1 MADATRLALT
11 VLLAVGAVPAAASAA
26 YLLALAM
33 ASFFYR
39 NRLVEGQ
46 PSHRLI
52 VLVPA
57 HNEAQLIGRCV
68 RSLIDQAYP
77 AELFRVCVIAD
88 NCTDATA
95 AIASGSGAEIMVR
108 HQPEAPG
115 KGRVLRWAMDR
126 ILAEPSPPDAIVI
139 VDADSVADADLLG
152 GLESDLRQGHEVIQG
167 ECVVRPES
175 GSRRESLQAAAVALR
190 LDVRFTGRAVLG
202 MPAVLAGN
210 GMLFSRRILLEHP
223 WNAFTAVEDAEYGLA
238 LRLAGVKTV
247 YARGARV
254 YTPSPST
261 ETGAYTQSLRWD
273 GGRLALI
280 RSWLRPML
288 AKMLRRRDWSLADM
302 VIDLAVP
309 PLGMLAFV
317 TVLGTALSVL
327 LLASGI
333 VPVWVG
339 VLWAS
344 CALGL
349 AVGVVVGLKAARAP
363 GSAYLALLLA
373 PRFLLRKL
381 GIYAR
386 LLRGFDPY
394 RWVRTER

>member
-1 MADATRLALT
+1 VISL
-11 VLLAVGAVPAAASAA
+11 LLAVGALPAAASAA
-26 YLLALAM
+26 YLLALAT

-39 NRLVEGQ
+39 NRLAEGQ
-46 PSHRLI
+46 PNRRLI

-57 HNEAQLIGRCV
+57 HNEAQLVGRCV

-77 AELFRVCVIAD
+77 ARLFRVRVIAD
-88 NCTDATA
+88 NCSDATA

-108 HQPEAPG
+108 NQPEAPG
-115 KGRVLRWAMDR
+115 KGRALRWAMDR
-126 ILAEPSPPDAIVI
+126 ILAEPSPPDALVI
-139 VDADSVADADLLG
+139 VDADSVADPDLLAR
-152 GLESDLRQGHEVIQG
+152 LESDFRRGHEVVQG

-175 GSRRESLQAAAVALR
+175 GSRRESLHAAAVALR
-190 LDVRFTGRAVLG
+190 LDVRFSGRAVLR

-223 WNAFTAVEDAEYGLA
+223 WNAFTSVEDAEYGLA

-247 YARGARV
+247 YARGARIN
-254 YTPSPST
+254 TPSPTT

-273 GGRLALI
+273 GGRFALI
-280 RSWLRPML
+280 RSWLRPMV
-288 AKMLRRRDWSLADM
+288 ATMLRRHDWSLADM

-309 PLGMLAFV
+309 PLGALACA
-317 TVLGTALSVL
+317 TVLGTVLSVL
-327 LLASGI
+327 LLMSGLVAI
-333 VPVWVG
+333 WVG
-339 VLWAS
+339 VLWAA
-344 CALGL
+344 CAIGLAAGVVLGL
-349 AVGVVVGLKAARAP
+349 VAAKAPA
-363 GSAYLALLLA
+363 SAYLALLLA

>member
-1 MADATRLALT
+1 VITL
-11 VLLAVGAVPAAASAA
+11 LLAVGAVPAAASAA
-26 YLLALAM
+26 YLLALAL
-33 ASFFYR
+33 ASFLYR
-39 NRLVEGQ
+39 NRPREGQ
-46 PSHRLI
+46 PARRLI
-52 VLVPA
+52 VMVPA

-88 NCTDATA
+88 NCSDATA
-95 AIASGSGAEIMVR
+95 GIATASGAEIMVR
-108 HQPEAPG
+108 NQPEAPG
-115 KGRVLRWAMDR
+115 KGRALRWAMDR
-126 ILAEPSPPDAIVI
+126 ILAEPSPPDALVI
-139 VDADSVADADLLG
+139 VDADSVADAYLLA
-152 GLESDLRQGHEVIQG
+152 GLESDLRRGHEVIQG
-167 ECVVRPES
+167 ECVIRPES

-190 LDVRFTGRAVLG
+190 LDVRFSGRAVLR

-210 GMLFSRRILLEHP
+210 GMLFSRRILVEHP
-223 WNAFTAVEDAEYGLA
+223 WNAFTSVEDAEYGLA
-238 LRLAGVKTV
+238 LRLDGVKTV

-261 ETGAYTQSLRWD
+261 ATGATTQSLRWD
-273 GGRLALI
+273 GGRFALI
-280 RSWLRPML
+280 RTWLRPML
-288 AKMLRRRDWSLADM
+288 TTMLRRRDWSLAEM

-309 PLGMLAFV
+309 PLGVLALA
-317 TVLGTALSVL
+317 TVLGVVVSAL
-327 LLASGI
+327 LLMSGL
-333 VPVWVG
+333 VPVWIG

-344 CALGL
+344 CAIGLAAGVVLGL
-349 AVGVVVGLKAARAP
+349 VSAKAP

-373 PRFLLRKL
+373 PGFLLRKL

>member
-39 NRLVEGQ
+39 NRLAEGQ

-190 LDVRFTGRAVLG
+190 LDVRFTGRAVLR

-210 GMLFSRRILLEHP
+210 GMLFTRRILLEHP
-223 WNAFTAVEDAEYGLA
+223 WNAFTSVEDAEYGLA

-254 YTPSPST
+254 YTPSAST
-261 ETGAYTQSLRWD
+261 ETGTYTQSLRWD
-273 GGRLALI
+273 GGRFALI

-288 AKMLRRRDWSLADM
+288 ATMLRRRDWSLADM

-317 TVLGTALSVL
+317 TVFGTALSVL

-344 CALGL
+344 CAVGL
-349 AVGVVVGLKAARAP
+349 AVGVVVGLKAARSP

-381 GIYAR
+381 GIYAGP
-386 LLRGFDPY
+386 LRGL
-394 RWVRTER
+394 